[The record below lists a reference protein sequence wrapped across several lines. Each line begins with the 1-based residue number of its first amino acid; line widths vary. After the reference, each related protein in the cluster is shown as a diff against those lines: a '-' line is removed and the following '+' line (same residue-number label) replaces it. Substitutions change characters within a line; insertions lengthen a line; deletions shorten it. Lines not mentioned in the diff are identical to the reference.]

1 MRRATTGRATAGR
14 ATNAALAVATAGLLL
29 TACGTG
35 SDVSRAS
42 ADDVGGGG
50 GGEGGGGAPRSQESD
65 PSAGPESTA
74 APASTPSSA
83 PGGPA
88 FPTSTDPQSAEPT
101 GDWDLQLQDVRVG
114 EHDGFD
120 RVVLEFSGT
129 AGPGWGVAWSE
140 KAVSEGTGEV
150 VPLDGERVLTIS
162 ASGTAMP
169 EPGSYAV
176 PRRLGPSG
184 DVAEVQVNGWFEGYT
199 QVFAGFRGE
208 ERPFRVFSLA
218 DPPRLVVDVSD

>member
-1 MRRATTGRATAGR
+1 MRRTTTRRAASAAWAAATA
-14 ATNAALAVATAGLLL
+14 AALL

-42 ADDVGGGG
+42 AEDVGGGG
-50 GGEGGGGAPRSQESD
+50 GGGKSRSQAQSQSQEPD
-65 PSAGPESTA
+65 PSQEPAPSDEPEPAAPDGPEF
-74 APASTPSSA
+74 PASSE
-83 PGGPA
+83 
-88 FPTSTDPQSAEPT
+88 PQTAEPT
-101 GDWDLQLQDVRVG
+101 GDWDLQLEDVRTG

-140 KAVSEGTGEV
+140 KAVTEGTGEV
-150 VPLDGERVLTIS
+150 VPLEGDRVLTIS

-169 EPGSYAV
+169 EPGSYDV
-176 PRRLGPSG
+176 PQRLGPSG

-199 QVFAGFRGE
+199 QVFAGVRGE
-208 ERPFRVFSLA
+208 ERPFRVFALA
-218 DPPRLVVDVSD
+218 DPPRLVVDVTD

>member
-1 MRRATTGRATAGR
+1 MRRTTTGRAAY
-14 ATNAALAVATAGLLL
+14 AALAIATASLLL

-35 SDVSRAS
+35 SDVSRTS

-50 GGEGGGGAPRSQESD
+50 AGGAARSQERSKPSPEPEPSD
-65 PSAGPESTA
+65 SPGSPSSPAPDGPE
-74 APASTPSSA
+74 
-83 PGGPA
+83 
-88 FPTSTDPQSAEPT
+88 FPTSTDPQTAEPT
-101 GDWDLQLQDVRVG
+101 GDWDLQLQDVRTG

-140 KAVSEGTGEV
+140 KAVAEGSGEV
-150 VPLDGERVLTIS
+150 VPLDGDRVLTIS

-169 EPGSYAV
+169 EPGSFEV
-176 PRRLGPSG
+176 PQRLGPSG

-199 QVFAGFRGE
+199 QVFAGFQGE
-208 ERPFRVFSLA
+208 ERPFRVFALA
-218 DPPRLVVDVSD
+218 DPPRLVVDVRD

>member
-1 MRRATTGRATAGR
+1 MRRATTGRAAG
-14 ATNAALAVATAGLLL
+14 AALAAATAALLL
-29 TACGTG
+29 TSCGTG

-50 GGEGGGGAPRSQESD
+50 ARGGGGGAGGGGAPRSQERSQDQAPSD
-65 PSAGPESTA
+65 SPGSTPEPPAPDGPEF
-74 APASTPSSA
+74 PASTE
-83 PGGPA
+83 
-88 FPTSTDPQSAEPT
+88 PQTAEPT
-101 GDWDLQLQDVRVG
+101 GDWDLQLEDVRMG

-129 AGPGWGVAWSE
+129 AVPGWGVAWSE
-140 KAVSEGTGEV
+140 KAVAEGTGEV
-150 VPLDGERVLTIS
+150 VQLDGDRVLGIS

-169 EPGSYAV
+169 EPGSYEV

-184 DVAEVQVNGWFEGYT
+184 DVAEVQVDGWFEGYT
-199 QVFAGFRGE
+199 QVFAGIEGD